1 MPVVFGIL
9 IWAGKRCRRQ
19 LRPEVDPRGALPGLA
34 SLSVRCLVED
44 ALSPRNDAVYD
55 PPITVEEEREL

>member
-1 MPVVFGIL
+1 VRALSGL
-9 IWAGKRCRRQ
+9 GHN
-19 LRPEVDPRGALPGLA
+19 LALP
-34 SLSVRCLVED
+34 CLVED